1 LNIEKMKIERNE
13 IKNKKTIFN
22 DSIMNKPD
30 GLFASLNEVALFV
43 VAPNEIVSTFICLS
57 WHLLNETNQ
66 YRLDELPP

>member
-1 LNIEKMKIERNE
+1 MKIERNE

-43 VAPNEIVSTFICLS
+43 VAPNEIVSTFIWLS